1 MTAGDPPPAP
11 PATAAAAP
19 AAAGRAGPRR
29 RGRPSHANGEATRQ
43 RVLQAARHAFATRG
57 FSGATMRAIA
67 ADAGVTAMAVYNY
80 APSKVALYELV
91 WRESME
97 AVYADY
103 EGVVAGSS
111 SLIDEVEAILDRSR
125 EVLRDNP
132 DHIRFVVRMLVEAE
146 HAGLADADLEVPT
159 VTGFFRELANR
170 SVRRGEI
177 ARSDRERLV
186 LYVTTLLWGITT
198 LAGFD
203 PATLDRAVDAAK
215 WAARRQ
221 LAPAAG

>member
-1 MTAGDPPPAP
+1 VTVGDALPPAAIP
-11 PATAAAAP
+11 
-19 AAAGRAGPRR
+19 AGPRR
-29 RGRPSHANGEATRQ
+29 RGRPSQASGEATRQ
-43 RVLQAARHAFATRG
+43 RVLRAARHAFATQG

-91 WRESME
+91 WRESID

-103 EGVVAGSS
+103 EDVVAGRS

-125 EVLRDNP
+125 EVLLGSP
-132 DHIRFVVRMLVEAE
+132 DHIRFVVRMLVENE
-146 HAGLADADLEVPT
+146 HAGLVDADLGVPSA
-159 VTGFFRELANR
+159 TGFFRDLANR

-177 ARSDRERLV
+177 ARRDRERLV

-203 PATLDRAVDAAK
+203 PTTLDRAVDAAK

-221 LAPAAG
+221 LAPPSG